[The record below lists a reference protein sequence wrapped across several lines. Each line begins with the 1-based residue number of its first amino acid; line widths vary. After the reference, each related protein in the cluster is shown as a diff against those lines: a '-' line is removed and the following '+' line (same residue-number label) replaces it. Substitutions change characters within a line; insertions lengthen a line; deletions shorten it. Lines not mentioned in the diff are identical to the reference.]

1 MLIGAKV
8 VSVFLL
14 SGLMTLNVP
23 SRTNTST
30 ARHAPV
36 ALLQQA
42 TPAQKNPNAARPG
55 AKGGRKMG
63 DWLQAHKDLP
73 LDQQLKLLES
83 DPKFKKLPA
92 DRQNALRE
100 RLKKFNSL
108 PPDKRQQ
115 AFQRMEFLAKLTP
128 QQRQQLRDA
137 NTQLQGLPPDRQ
149 VAVHK
154 AVRHLRQMPA
164 PERQQVIQSDRFKT
178 TFSDQEQKL
187 ISQLADLNPQEG
199 GSAQSPQGKY

>member
-1 MLIGAKV
+1 MVIGAKV
-8 VSVFLL
+8 VSVFVL
-14 SGLMTLNVP
+14 SGLITLNVP
-23 SRTNTST
+23 SRTNTGS
-30 ARHAPV
+30 ARNAPV
-36 ALLQQA
+36 AFLQA
-42 TPAQKNPNAARPG
+42 TPAQKNPGNGNRPG
-55 AKGGRKMG
+55 QKGGQKTG

-73 LDQQLKLLES
+73 LDQQLKLLEN
-83 DPKFKKLPA
+83 DPWFKRLPPQ
-92 DRQNALRE
+92 RQAALRE

-108 PPDKRQQ
+108 PPEKREWMAQNL
-115 AFQRMEFLAKLTP
+115 EFLGKLTP
-128 QQRQQLRDA
+128 QQRQELRDA
-137 NTQLQGLPPDRQ
+137 NKQVEGLPADRR

-199 GSAQSPQGKY
+199 GSAQSPQPK